1 MGTKTE
7 WFASRDVERVTGI
20 EPAQPAWKAG
30 TLPLS
35 YTRESESESY
45 QVTFGTCSGR
55 SVVASASALGAEDRE
70 FESPRP
76 DHFLSVLGMDNENRR
91 RTFE

>member
-1 MGTKTE
+1 MK
-7 WFASRDVERVTGI
+7 RVRLERVTGI

-76 DHFLSVLGMDNENRR
+76 DHFFNRQGMDHENRY
-91 RTFE
+91 